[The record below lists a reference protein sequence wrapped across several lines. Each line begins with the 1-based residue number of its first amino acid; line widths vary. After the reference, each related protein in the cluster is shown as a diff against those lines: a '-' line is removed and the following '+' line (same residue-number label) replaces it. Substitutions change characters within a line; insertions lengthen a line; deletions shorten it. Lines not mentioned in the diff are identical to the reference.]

1 VNIIHIGPCLLDLS
15 NLTDSDRDLMRR
27 RGILSMGAAML
38 ETSAFFQNQIERCN
52 SLAEQASSESEQEFW
67 RRLARR
73 WEGLLQSKS
82 ARRAVLKPSDLN
94 GELPSRLASSGD
106 HGSAALP

>member
-1 VNIIHIGPCLLDLS
+1 
-15 NLTDSDRDLMRR
+15 
-27 RGILSMGAAML
+27 ML
-38 ETSAFFQNQIERCN
+38 ETTVFFQNQIERCN

-73 WEGLLQSKS
+73 WEEILQAKS
-82 ARRAVLKPSDLN
+82 AKRSVPKPSDLS

-106 HGSAALP
+106 HGSAALS